1 MASVAPGRQR
11 EVALVWRPAMAGA
24 RAHAWQL
31 QGTTDGSAG
40 PVVHGERGW
49 LRDAKALF
57 LYKCT
62 AKALFLYKCI
72 N

>member
-1 MASVAPGRQR
+1 
-11 EVALVWRPAMAGA
+11 MAGA